1 MTAQP
6 ATLTGL
12 VADANVLIDYAGAG
26 LPVIGVIARHLAP
39 IYIPSPILEEV
50 TQVSQEQVEQL
61 RCEVIEPTLA
71 QASEAAAGAGT
82 VSFQDRLCLIV
93 ARDAGWQV
101 LTNDRS
107 LRNACGEA
115 AVRCV
120 WGLEAMALA
129 VEAGHLSAKRAV
141 AAVEKISAAN
151 RFITPEIVR
160 RFRRRIGS

>member
-1 MTAQP
+1 MAQP
-6 ATLTGL
+6 ATRAGL

-26 LPVIGVIARHLAP
+26 LPVIGAISRHLAP
-39 IYIPSPILEEV
+39 VYIPSTILAEV

-61 RCEVIEPTLA
+61 ACEVIEPTLA

-82 VSFQDRLCLIV
+82 ISFQDRLCLIV

-101 LTNDRS
+101 WTNDKS
-107 LRNACGEA
+107 LRNACDEIA
-115 AVRCV
+115 IRCV

-141 AAVEKISAAN
+141 AVAEKISAAN